1 MLWSE
6 VQSVE
11 WRLSPTTSIFMDPSV
26 RFRTILTSNVAD
38 SMNKDFWMM
47 LNNML
52 KPIKLNGSLMNPGET
67 LFQYNFESVIMTI
80 LLILFVRVF

>member
-26 RFRTILTSNVAD
+26 RFRTNVTSNVAD
-38 SMNKDFWMM
+38 SMNDDFWKV
-47 LNNML
+47 LDNML
-52 KPIKLNGSLMNPGET
+52 KSVKVTAGARESRSPG
-67 LFQYNFESVIMTI
+67 
-80 LLILFVRVF
+80 RVVCD

>member
-26 RFRTILTSNVAD
+26 RFRTNVTSNVAD
-38 SMNKDFWMM
+38 RMNEDFWKL
-47 LNNML
+47 LNDML
-52 KPIKLNGSLMNPGET
+52 KSIKLNDTLMNPGKLCFDTT
-67 LFQYNFESVIMTI
+67 LRPF
-80 LLILFVRVF
+80 